1 MMLTGRLLDA
11 SGVTWKR
18 NRRKFMIRSITQQ
31 KPEEE
36 LGQLLNDLTRVF
48 IIGCGTC
55 VTLTHTG
62 GEAEV
67 KSMREKL
74 TRKGK
79 LITGEMVLPVACDN
93 MTTEAMKEYGQKIDQ
108 ADVLLIMTCAFGVQT
123 IARQL
128 KKMVV
133 PALDTLFIGK
143 ETALGQFDE
152 ICTQCGDCI
161 LGETGGICPVT
172 SCHKGLVNG
181 PCGGTNNGK
190 CEIDEAK
197 DCAWTLIYNRLKEMN
212 QLDAMRKFQKPRN
225 HQVEPTPGKYK
236 L

>member
-1 MMLTGRLLDA
+1 
-11 SGVTWKR
+11 
-18 NRRKFMIRSITQQ
+18 MIRSITQQ

-36 LGQLLNDLTRVF
+36 LDQLLEGLGRVF

-55 VTLTHTG
+55 VTLTQTG
-62 GEAEV
+62 GVPEVAEM
-67 KSMREKL
+67 KEKL
-74 TRKGK
+74 SQKGK
-79 LITGEMVLPVACDN
+79 MITGDVVVPVACDN
-93 MTTEAMKEYGQKIDQ
+93 LTRQALDEYGGRIDQ

-123 IARQL
+123 IARQM

-143 ETALGQFDE
+143 ETHLGEFNE
-152 ICTQCGDCI
+152 ICTQCGTCI

-190 CEIDEAK
+190 CEIDNEK
-197 DCAWTLIYNRLKEMN
+197 DCAWTLIYNRLNELN
-212 QLDAMRKFQKPRN
+212 RLDSMRKLQKPRN
-225 HQVEPTPGKYK
+225 HQGELSPGKWR
-236 L
+236 LELET

>member
-1 MMLTGRLLDA
+1 
-11 SGVTWKR
+11 
-18 NRRKFMIRSITQQ
+18 MIRSITQQ

-36 LGQLLNDLTRVF
+36 LDQLLEGLGRIF

-55 VTLTHTG
+55 VTLTQTG
-62 GEAEV
+62 GGPEV
-67 KSMREKL
+67 AKMKEMLSQ
-74 TRKGK
+74 KGK
-79 LITGEMVLPVACDN
+79 MITGDVVVPVACDN
-93 MTTEAMKEYGQKIDQ
+93 FTREALDEYGGRIDQ

-123 IARQL
+123 IARQM

-143 ETALGQFDE
+143 ETHLGEFNE
-152 ICTQCGDCI
+152 ICTQCGTCI

-190 CEIDEAK
+190 CEIDNDKE
-197 DCAWTLIYNRLKEMN
+197 CAWTLIYNRLNELN
-212 QLDAMRKFQKPRN
+212 RLDAMKKLQKPRN
-225 HQVEPTPGKYK
+225 HQGELSPGKWR
-236 L
+236 LELDA

>member
-1 MMLTGRLLDA
+1 
-11 SGVTWKR
+11 
-18 NRRKFMIRSITQQ
+18 MIRSITKK

-36 LGQLLNDLTRVF
+36 IDRLINGLVRVF

-62 GEAEV
+62 GEPEV
-67 KSMREKL
+67 KAMKEKL
-74 TRKGK
+74 ADKGK
-79 LITGEMVLPVACDN
+79 LITGEVLLPVACDN
-93 MTTEAMKEYGQKIDQ
+93 LTAEAMKEHGEYIGQS
-108 ADVLLIMTCAFGVQT
+108 DVLLIMTCAFGVQT
-123 IARQL
+123 IARQSE
-128 KKMVV
+128 KMVV

-143 ETALGQFDE
+143 ETGLGRFDE
-152 ICTQCGDCI
+152 ICTQCGTCI

-190 CEIDEAK
+190 CEIDPEK
-197 DCAWTLIYNRLKEMN
+197 DCAWTLIYNRLKELGR
-212 QLDAMRKFQKPRN
+212 LDSMKKFQKPRN
-225 HQVEPTPGKYK
+225 HQGQPSPGKFR

>member
-1 MMLTGRLLDA
+1 
-11 SGVTWKR
+11 
-18 NRRKFMIRSITQQ
+18 MIRSITQQ

-36 LGQLLNDLTRVF
+36 LDQLLEGLGRIF

-55 VTLTHTG
+55 VTLTQTG
-62 GEAEV
+62 GGPEV
-67 KSMREKL
+67 AKMKEKL
-74 TRKGK
+74 SQKGK
-79 LITGEMVLPVACDN
+79 MITGDVVVPVACDN
-93 MTTEAMKEYGQKIDQ
+93 LTRDALDEYGGRIDQ

-123 IARQL
+123 IARQM

-143 ETALGQFDE
+143 ETSLGEFNE
-152 ICTQCGDCI
+152 ICTQCGTCI

-190 CEIDEAK
+190 CEIDNDKE
-197 DCAWTLIYNRLKEMN
+197 CAWTLIYNRLNELN
-212 QLDAMRKFQKPRN
+212 RLDSMRKLQKPRN
-225 HQVEPTPGKYK
+225 HQGELSPGKRKSK
-236 L
+236 LET